1 VISRAACR
9 GTCCSRRQQDVFGT
23 TYGVKRPNGRGESA
37 GGSVSW
43 PQHVWRVPRDWCI
56 AVIQRVWV
64 FPPTNY
70 PHELLRVIKGVCRIV
85 LAVPIEVHLV
95 CSASWNAR
103 DCWILCRRKASLR
116 FMDQSGASPE
126 TSTLMNVGHVL
137 CMARLP
143 LT

>member
-1 VISRAACR
+1 MDVEKVQEEVSPGSNMCGVCIVI
-9 GTCCSRRQQDVFGT
+9 
-23 TYGVKRPNGRGESA
+23 GVLPSF
-37 GGSVSW
+37 SVS
-43 PQHVWRVPRDWCI
+43 R
-56 AVIQRVWV
+56 
-64 FPPTNY
+64 FFSPTNY
-70 PHELLRVIKGVCRIV
+70 PHELLRVTKGVCRIV
-85 LAVPIEVHLV
+85 LAVPIEVHLD
-95 CSASWNAR
+95 CSASWIAIVLPR